1 MVHII
6 GIWTYIFAYLHK
18 NYLFNIF
25 ICYSF
30 ICYTGNFALNVC
42 VCIYKEIYIYT
53 YVCARVCIYIKE
65 KVKIREENKDSS
77 ILGHSNDQRSVF
89 GSKDSTMIVHCC
101 VKITVL
107 KQQQGQYLQVT

>member
-1 MVHII
+1 MDI
-6 GIWTYIFAYLHK
+6 YICIFTQK
-18 NYLFNIF
+18 LFINIF

-30 ICYTGNFALNVC
+30 TGNFALNMC
-42 VCIYKEIYIYT
+42 VYVYINNNIYT
-53 YVCARVCIYIKE
+53 YVCACVCIYIKE